1 MRKHPMSHIYLDC
14 KGVPV
19 QHCCLPGIT
28 KNSVVLLRG
37 NMLNHASLPRSLLI
51 FALLPLVGAV
61 DALTSASDPPRAT
74 VESNAI
80 PNQDQRIPT
89 PGSTLTNQ
97 DVLDML
103 KAGLT
108 PEIVV
113 AKIKASTC
121 NFDTSAATLE
131 ALKKAD
137 VPDGVIVAM
146 VQAPTT
152 MPASSEPQR
161 PRIYVSDSQSWSV
174 EGWSASHG
182 SVSSTSNGQVM
193 GSSNGFGVTT
203 GGARPQTAEIIKT
216 IGQRCPEMIVTDVA
230 GKADYALLL
239 DHEGGKGLLRHKNK
253 VAVFNKDGDS
263 IFSDSTI
270 TLGEAVEGA
279 CKAIQ
284 KARATSQQV
293 K

>member
-1 MRKHPMSHIYLDC
+1 MLQSA
-14 KGVPV
+14 
-19 QHCCLPGIT
+19 
-28 KNSVVLLRG
+28 VLIC
-37 NMLNHASLPRSLLI
+37 SLLI
-51 FALLPLVGAV
+51 FALPCSPGGA
-61 DALTSASDPPRAT
+61 DSLQATSILLGAT
-74 VESNAI
+74 VKFYAVQ
-80 PNQDQRIPT
+80 NQDQRTST
-89 PGSTLTNQ
+89 PGSALTNQ

-103 KAGLT
+103 RAGLT
-108 PEIVV
+108 PEIVI
-113 AKIKASTC
+113 AKIKASAC
-121 NFDTSAATLE
+121 NFDTSASTLK
-131 ALKKAD
+131 ALKKTD

-152 MPASSEPQR
+152 IPASSEPQR
-161 PRIYVSDSQSWSV
+161 PRIYVSDSQSWSIA
-174 EGWSASHG
+174 GWSASHG

-193 GSSNGFGVTT
+193 GSSSGFGVTT

-216 IGQRCPEMIVTDVA
+216 LGQRCPEMIVTDVP

-263 IFSDSTI
+263 IFSDSTL

-284 KARATSQQV
+284 KSRAASQQA

>member
-1 MRKHPMSHIYLDC
+1 MSHINLDYA
-14 KGVPV
+14 GVPV
-19 QHCCLPGIT
+19 HDFFLFRIIV
-28 KNSVVLLRG
+28 NAVLLLRG
-37 NMLNHASLPRSLLI
+37 NILRYPILMRSLLI
-51 FALLPLVGAV
+51 LALLPVDGAIGKLISV
-61 DALTSASDPPRAT
+61 NHPQEATARFDAAQD
-74 VESNAI
+74 
-80 PNQDQRIPT
+80 QDQRTRMPAAA
-89 PGSTLTNQ
+89 LTTQ

-108 PEIVV
+108 PEIVI
-113 AKIKASTC
+113 AKIKASAC

-131 ALKKAD
+131 SLKKYG

-146 VQAPTT
+146 VQAPTIT
-152 MPASSEPQR
+152 PVSSDPLR

-174 EGWSASHG
+174 AGWSASHG
-182 SVSSTSNGQVM
+182 SVSSTPNGQVM
-193 GSSNGFGVTT
+193 GSSSGFGVTT
-203 GGARPQTAEIIKT
+203 GGARPQPAEIIKT
-216 IGQRCPEMIVTDVA
+216 IGQRCPEMIVIDVP

-263 IFSDSTI
+263 IFSDSTL

-284 KARATSQQV
+284 KARATSQ
-293 K
+293 